1 MLLFFI
7 IPFDDYIRALPN
19 ILIII
24 LIVTFPFV
32 IKKEH
37 IGKLRKLPTMLFIV
51 FFTYIV
57 LAALVTGRIETD
69 FNIIKKVG
77 IAASLLVLYLPV
89 YHDRKVQKAV
99 MFSALA
105 AVLFSVVSI
114 FYAAN
119 TNVNFEFGDTQMVI
133 EALLIDRLY
142 LGLISV
148 LSIIFS
154 YFAMRKDYHD
164 HNKYYLA
171 NIVINGLFIALVVS
185 KIAAIVCL
193 IIFIVAQLYAKKKLQ
208 RTAAA
213 IAGIAIVFCAIF
225 FIKSQFNSS
234 DTVGFK
240 KEVGT
245 FVNDSNTWRTRK
257 VTWDCSLKNIQEQG
271 FNLLGVGFQ
280 KTKDDLIDCY
290 QTNIEDDSEK
300 AVFVGERYNS
310 HNQFLDIYSSTGL
323 IGFLLFIVFLVAT
336 FLTNKKQFFPTAIIV
351 TLVMY
356 CLVENLFHRQMGA
369 YYFGL
374 MLIILLV
381 SNNNP
386 QNKTLKD

>member
-51 FFTYIV
+51 FFGYIV

-69 FNIIKKVG
+69 FKIIKKIG
-77 IAASLLVLYLPV
+77 IAAGLLVLYLPV
-89 YHDRKVQKAV
+89 YHDRKVQKAI

-105 AVLFSVVSI
+105 AVIFSVVSI

-119 TNVNFEFGDTQMVI
+119 TNASFEFGDTQMVI

-148 LSIIFS
+148 LSIVFS
-154 YFAMRKDYHD
+154 YYAMRREYHD
-164 HNKYYLA
+164 HNKYYFA
-171 NIVINGLFIALVVS
+171 NIVINVLFIALIVS

-193 IIFIVAQLYAKKKLQ
+193 VIFIVAQLYSKKKVL
-208 RTAAA
+208 RAIMAITA
-213 IAGIAIVFCAIF
+213 IAIIFCAVF
-225 FIKSQFNSS
+225 FIKNQLKSNTSK
-234 DTVGFK
+234 GFK
-240 KEVGT
+240 TEVNT
-245 FVNDSNTWRTRK
+245 FFNTSNTWRTRI
-257 VTWDCSLKNIQEQG
+257 VAWDCAIKNIENQG
-271 FNLLGVGFQ
+271 INLAGVGFK
-280 KTKDDLIDCY
+280 KTKDDLINCY
-290 QTNIEDDSEK
+290 GTNIKNDTER
-300 AVFVGERYNS
+300 ATFVNERYNS

-323 IGFLLFIVFLVAT
+323 IGLLLFVGFLIVT
-336 FLTNKKQFFPTAIIV
+336 FATNKKQFFPTAIIV
-351 TLVMY
+351 TLVIY
-356 CLVENLFHRQMGA
+356 CLVENIFHRQMGA

-386 QNKTLKD
+386 QNNTLKN